1 MSVAVLPFTVMEREI
16 VDKEVKN
23 GYYHPIAYQV
33 AQGMATIPAAFLL
46 SLLTSLIVVGM
57 VGLSEPF
64 WYFLNMFLALFVS
77 EGLAQLVSHV
87 VPHFVIGMA
96 LLAGLFGFFM
106 LFMGFMLVPSD
117 FPNWLR
123 WTYYIGFHTYSWR
136 SFMYGEFKGAV
147 FDPLESGNPFPTGD
161 EVLEFYDILDV
172 HRGNDVSDLGCKPIM
187 LYSSNL
193 ISLSFSIL
201 RFSQMVV
208 LLFYGLI
215 IHFMSFIVLHIRY
228 TMFKGKI
235 TLPDGPNKTPPT
247 IREESEN
254 QDPWK

>member
-172 HRGNDVSDLGCKPIM
+172 HRGND
-187 LYSSNL
+187 
-193 ISLSFSIL
+193 
-201 RFSQMVV
+201 MVV